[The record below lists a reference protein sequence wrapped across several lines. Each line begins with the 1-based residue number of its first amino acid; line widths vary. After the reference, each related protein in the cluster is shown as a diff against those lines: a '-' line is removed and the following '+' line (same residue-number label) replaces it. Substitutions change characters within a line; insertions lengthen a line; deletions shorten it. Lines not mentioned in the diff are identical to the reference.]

1 MRIDWKIILKILC
14 YILMI
19 LGGAMLLPGI
29 VAIIYAERIAA
40 EAYLT
45 TGLILLLIGFIG
57 SRLIPKGGTNLML
70 MRDGFIVVALA
81 WFLLSLVGAVPFV
94 LIGDI
99 PDYCSAFFETASGFS
114 TTGSTCLTDVEAL
127 TRASLFWRS
136 FTHWLGGMGI
146 LVMTIALLPKLGIG
160 GQRIMR
166 AETTGLS
173 LDKSTS
179 TFSKSAQYLYNIY
192 VFLTIAEIVLLK
204 ISGLSFFDACIHT
217 FGSVGT
223 GGFSTYNESV
233 GAFHNLYAEIIIVV
247 FMLLC
252 GINFSNLSLL
262 FAGKIKRAFLDVEL
276 KVYLAIILGASAL
289 IALVLYLQNYYSLGD
304 SIRYSVFQVVSI
316 MTTTGYATAD
326 YDLWPECCKLIIFL
340 LMFIGG
346 CAGST
351 GGGMKVIRIV
361 LISKLIRRGAQRKLH
376 PNNIF
381 PITVGNHTIRDDLA
395 MDACGYVGL
404 YAFVAMIAC
413 LLLSLEN
420 IDFVT
425 NFSSVIS
432 ALSNVGPGFHL
443 VGPTLNYAF
452 YSPAAKILLAFLMI
466 AGRLELYTMFVI
478 FEKR

>member
-1 MRIDWKIILKILC
+1 MRRDSKIIIKILC

-19 LGGAMLLPGI
+19 LGASMLLPGI
-29 VAIIYAERIAA
+29 VGIVYAERLAA
-40 EAYLT
+40 KVYLA
-45 TGLILLLIGFIG
+45 TGLVLLLVGFLG
-57 SRLIPKGGTNLML
+57 ARLIPKGDIHLML
-70 MRDGFIVVALA
+70 MRDGFIVVASA
-81 WFLLSLVGAVPFV
+81 WLLLSLFGAIPFV

-99 PDYCSAFFETASGFS
+99 PSYSSAFFETASGFS

-127 TRASLFWRS
+127 TKASLFWRS

-160 GQRIMR
+160 GQRLMR

-192 VFLTIAEIVLLK
+192 IALTIAEIILLK
-204 ISGLSFFDACIHT
+204 VSGLGFYDACIHT

-223 GGFSTYNESV
+223 GGFSTYNQSI
-233 GAFHNLYAEIIIVV
+233 GAFHNIYAEIIIVV

-252 GINFSNLSLL
+252 GINFANLSLL
-262 FAGKIKRAFLDVEL
+262 FTGKVKQAFRDVEL
-276 KVYLAIILGASAL
+276 KVYLGLILGASVI
-289 IALVLYLQNYYSLGD
+289 IALVLFLQNYYSLGD

-316 MTTTGYATAD
+316 ITTTGYTTAD

-361 LISKLIRRGAQRKLH
+361 LISKLIRRGARRKLH

-381 PITVGNHTIRDDLA
+381 PISIGNHTIQDSLA

-404 YAFVAMIAC
+404 YAFIAMISC

-420 IDFVT
+420 VDFVT

-432 ALSNVGPGFHL
+432 ALSNVGPGFNL
-443 VGPTLNYAF
+443 VGPTLNFAF
-452 YSPAAKILLAFLMI
+452 YSPAAKILLALLMI